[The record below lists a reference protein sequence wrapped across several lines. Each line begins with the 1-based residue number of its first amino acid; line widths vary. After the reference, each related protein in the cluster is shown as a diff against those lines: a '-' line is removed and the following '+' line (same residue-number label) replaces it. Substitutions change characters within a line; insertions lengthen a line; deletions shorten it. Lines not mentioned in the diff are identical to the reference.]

1 MKPSRWMSA
10 TLIPFLLTLLLS
22 SVASGTDCETAADH
36 LTQAENATE
45 ASLRTSLLERAFSLC
60 PEETEIG
67 RQLAL
72 ALLEAKRFSEA
83 RDVLESLISRSP
95 ELPVVLLA
103 FTDVAIAEGDY
114 QRAIR
119 LYQAVLEFDPEEPRA
134 MEILEAWAA
143 FRPFTFSRA
152 GGEGD
157 SLQAFFEGREARR
170 VLERSPEDPEARR
183 KWATYLL
190 HRGRR
195 LLSEEKNQEAEESW
209 RRAVSLDPDFEGPR
223 RALANLYQD
232 GADFDFGG
240 EKYNVALEGYL
251 TALRWLPEN
260 VSLHIRVGKTYE
272 RMRGR
277 ESQAL
282 QAYQRASELLA
293 ARTSEG
299 SIAQRREWAEAVEAG
314 FVQVD
319 AKHPA
324 YRRREA
330 VRQVSAAGRAIQE
343 GRSQEGAEAYLRAI
357 HWTPED
363 PLIHYELANVYR
375 TLEGAWQEGVRHY
388 GLAIELFEE
397 NPPNLDP
404 AQVRLYTQRAE
415 RERASLE
422 RAHTGTLAYFQAKF
436 SSAFSERRFELALFS
451 LVFAAVI
458 FFLWRA

>member
-1 MKPSRWMSA
+1 MKRSRWMSY
-10 TLIPFLLTLLLS
+10 TLISFLLTLLLS
-22 SVASGTDCETAADH
+22 SVASGADCGTAAEH
-36 LTQAENATE
+36 LAQAENTTE

-72 ALLEAKRFSEA
+72 SLLEAKRFSEA
-83 RDVLESLISRSP
+83 RGILESLLSRSP
-95 ELPVVLLA
+95 ELPVVLLT

-119 LYQAVLEFDPEEPRA
+119 LYQAVLELDPEEPRA
-134 MEILEAWAA
+134 MEVLEAWAA
-143 FRPFTFSRA
+143 FRPLSFSGA
-152 GGEGD
+152 GKERD

-209 RRAVSLDPDFEGPR
+209 QRAVSLDPNFEGPR
-223 RALANLYQD
+223 RALVYLYRD

-240 EKYNVALEGYL
+240 EKYSVALEGYL
-251 TALRWLPEN
+251 TALRWLPES
-260 VSLHIRVGKTYE
+260 VALYIRVGKTYE

-282 QAYQRASELLA
+282 QAYQRARELLVA
-293 ARTSEG
+293 HTSEG
-299 SIAQRREWAEAVEAG
+299 SVAQMREWAEAIEAG

-324 YRRREA
+324 YRRRAA
-330 VRQVSAAGRAIQE
+330 VRQVSAAERAIQE
-343 GRSQEGAEAYLRAI
+343 GRPQEAAEAYARAI

-375 TLEGAWQEGVRHY
+375 SLEGAWQEGVRHY
-388 GLAIELFEE
+388 GLAIELFE
-397 NPPNLDP
+397 NPPPNLDP

-422 RAHTGTLAYFQAKF
+422 RAHTGTLAYLQTRLL
-436 SSAFSERRFELALFS
+436 SAFSGRRVELALFS